1 MYFILVSVVRNG
13 RAIIKV
19 SYPTLIL
26 SYVNYSMLL
35 VRWERWLNY
44 LVSHLM
50 KENVDEKHEF
60 SNKNER
66 SEK

>member
-19 SYPTLIL
+19 SYPTLLL

-35 VRWERWLNY
+35 VWWERWLNY

-50 KENVDEKHEF
+50 KETLMKEHEF